1 MSIVIMKPLVPL
13 NSKAFA
19 PALHASTSLGI
30 WMKPSLR
37 RALSY
42 INNTALQTGDHIA
55 LEFKPFKRL
64 SDSYQVETTGLK
76 RGVNPN
82 PLR

>member
-1 MSIVIMKPLVPL
+1 MSIVVMKPLVPL

-19 PALHASTSLGI
+19 PALYASTSLGR
-30 WMKPSLR
+30 MKPSLR

-42 INNTALQTGDHIA
+42 INTGLQTGDHIA